1 MNTKLL
7 REKILDLAVKG
18 KLVEQDEKDES
29 AKVLLK
35 KIKIERDRLAE
46 EKRVRKEDFSE
57 IYQDETDKHY
67 YEKFENG
74 EIVNI
79 TKEIPFEIPN
89 NWCWTRLDCVG
100 EIIGGGTPKTEII
113 ENWINGDI
121 PWITPADMRSIVGKY
136 ISRGE
141 RNITQKGLASSSA
154 KLFPKGSIIYSSR
167 APIGYIAIT
176 NNELCTNQGFRSVSL
191 YIANINLYIYY
202 TLIQRTTEIKSRA
215 SGTTFKEISGSE
227 FGKTLIPL
235 PPLKEQQCIVEKT
248 EELFSIIDKLEK
260 EKVDY
265 DKNIE
270 TLNCKVLDLAIRGK
284 LIRQCATDES
294 VEKLLEKI
302 KIERDKLVEEKKIKK
317 EKWSEIYQD
326 STDKQFYEKF
336 ENGKIINITEEIPF
350 EIPENWRWTRAAT
363 IFDVRDGTHDTPK
376 YINKGIP
383 LFTSK
388 NLHKGYLDFN
398 DVKYISNSDSEK
410 INERSKVD
418 NGDILFAMIGSIGN
432 PVIVDVEFTFSIKN
446 MALFKN
452 IYNINMKYFYY
463 FLLFSEDLMREQA
476 VGGVQKFVSLSYLRQ
491 FLIPLPPF
499 SEQQRIV
506 QKMDQLFN
514 ILK

>member
-1 MNTKLL
+1 MFGRVGTIGVPSVLEHDIKFGLFVSTGSLRMNLNY
-7 REKILDLAVKG
+7 I
-18 KLVEQDEKDES
+18 
-29 AKVLLK
+29 
-35 KIKIERDRLAE
+35 
-46 EKRVRKEDFSE
+46 FN
-57 IYQDETDKHY
+57 Y
-67 YEKFENG
+67 Y
-74 EIVNI
+74 I
-79 TKEIPFEIPN
+79 
-89 NWCWTRLDCVG
+89 
-100 EIIGGGTPKTEII
+100 
-113 ENWINGDI
+113 
-121 PWITPADMRSIVGKY
+121 
-136 ISRGE
+136 
-141 RNITQKGLASSSA
+141 
-154 KLFPKGSIIYSSR
+154 KLFIQSSLFFKQVEDNVGGV
-167 APIGYIAIT
+167 A
-176 NNELCTNQGFRSVSL
+176 QK
-191 YIANINLYIYY
+191 NLN
-202 TLIQRTTEIKSRA
+202 TGWLSKFLT
-215 SGTTFKEISGSE
+215 
-227 FGKTLIPL
+227 PL
-235 PPLKEQQCIVEKT
+235 PPLKEQHVIVKKT
-248 EELFSIIDKLEK
+248 NKLFNVLDRLEK
-260 EKVDY
+260 EKSDY
-265 DKNIE
+265 DKNIII
-270 TLNCKVLDLAIRGK
+270 LSNKILDLAVRGK
-284 LIRQCATDES
+284 LVKQCEEDES
-294 VEKLLEKI
+294 IEKLIGKI
-302 KIERDKLVEEKKIKK
+302 KAEKEKLIKEKKIKK